1 MANEYEENYEEETFE
16 GVVEKKKGFFGRFK
30 EDHPTVFTVAV
41 AFVTAFVSGFIGY
54 EIGTHLE
61 VVEDEEEAIDG
72 IATTEDGN
80 GEVQVTEF

>member
-16 GVVEKKKGFFGRFK
+16 GVVEKKKCCFW
-30 EDHPTVFTVAV
+30 EDHPTVFMALV
-41 AFVTAFVSGFIGY
+41 AFATAFVSGFIGY